1 MCHLHFCWALGAH
14 FRVFNGEI
22 LQHTFQLMKRRHL
35 LVTFEVSYMSVWGL
49 RSRFVLTNFGSK
61 PSTIAFVIFI
71 AAYVVEKWP
80 ALGRCMKNWAQN
92 FFWKSDWLKIDFY
105 EFWNVSCLRS
115 LSIDSY
121 NMINKK
127 RSFGKSIGDLAIIRW
142 RNSPCKR
149 ELYHRKAGSY
159 KMPTQPSSLIQPR
172 AGLFNS
178 DGALKSGAHCGQ
190 LRMRVKWSLLIRGSE
205 RIGASIQRSG

>member
-1 MCHLHFCWALGAH
+1 MWRTAFTKNLSTCHLHFCWAHGVNC
-14 FRVFNGEI
+14 RVFNGEI

-49 RSRFVLTNFGSK
+49 RCRFVLTNFGSK
-61 PSTIAFVIFI
+61 PSTIAFVISI
-71 AAYVVEKWP
+71 SAYVVEKWP

-149 ELYHRKAGSY
+149 ELYHRKAGSHKNAY
-159 KMPTQPSSLIQPR
+159 T
-172 AGLFNS
+172 A
-178 DGALKSGAHCGQ
+178 
-190 LRMRVKWSLLIRGSE
+190 
-205 RIGASIQRSG
+205 